1 MDAPADERAL
11 DPEGPVALALAPGER
26 VDRVIGATRRL
37 GVGRGEG
44 FPDEAADGANAARAQ
59 LRDRVESV
67 VLVAEHRI
75 EPFLV
80 RPAQILGCTDLVRA
94 GLRDVGVRP
103 GRIAGL
109 GRAAPAQR
117 ARAASGAGEDERAVA
132 DLLESERSWRVT
144 TPCPLANHFETSP
157 TLIGQSRSTA

>member
-1 MDAPADERAL
+1 MPQRQERAL

-44 FPDEAADGANAARAQ
+44 VPDEAADGANAARAQ

-80 RPAQILGCTDLVRA
+80 HPAQILGCTDLVRA

-103 GRIAGL
+103 ERIAGL

-132 DLLESERSWRVT
+132 DLLESGAKLAGDRFPARWRT
-144 TPCPLANHFETSP
+144 TSRQARPSSVSP
-157 TLIGQSRSTA
+157 RSTA